1 MRELVSYMKEC
12 NLAIKNGCRELNLK
26 LPEIYYVEL
35 HENVRMYDN
44 EGNIISYDYRDI
56 GYDIKN
62 IKFIPKEYVIYINI
76 ELFNN
81 EVNMLV
87 KCYQTIRH
95 AYQIIQ
101 VHNKIHSKPL
111 SEDSTAVNS
120 WEYCYFQSKKSKGTN
135 ISPVEADM
143 MSFSIVM
150 MNKYHHINIKF
161 KDNNYYGWDMLLKQL
176 KSKRN
181 ELSKQFGVALENHD
195 IKAGI
200 TALVKQDNLFDE
212 IIKTYDSM
220 IEKGN

>member
-1 MRELVSYMKEC
+1 MRELVSYMEEC

-87 KCYQTIRH
+87 KCY
-95 AYQIIQ
+95 
-101 VHNKIHSKPL
+101 
-111 SEDSTAVNS
+111 
-120 WEYCYFQSKKSKGTN
+120 
-135 ISPVEADM
+135 
-143 MSFSIVM
+143 
-150 MNKYHHINIKF
+150 
-161 KDNNYYGWDMLLKQL
+161 
-176 KSKRN
+176 
-181 ELSKQFGVALENHD
+181 
-195 IKAGI
+195 
-200 TALVKQDNLFDE
+200 
-212 IIKTYDSM
+212 
-220 IEKGN
+220 

>member
-1 MRELVSYMKEC
+1 MHLNYKLYLKIFNNCTRGGFIGNERACFLYERMG

-26 LPEIYYVEL
+26 LPEIYFVEL

-101 VHNKIHSKPL
+101 AHNKIHS
-111 SEDSTAVNS
+111 
-120 WEYCYFQSKKSKGTN
+120 
-135 ISPVEADM
+135 
-143 MSFSIVM
+143 
-150 MNKYHHINIKF
+150 
-161 KDNNYYGWDMLLKQL
+161 
-176 KSKRN
+176 
-181 ELSKQFGVALENHD
+181 NH
-195 IKAGI
+195 
-200 TALVKQDNLFDE
+200 
-212 IIKTYDSM
+212 
-220 IEKGN
+220 